1 LPLTLQY
8 AKHVS
13 NVEKLDIMPIIA
25 LTGMPIPPSSNK
37 SRVSPREI
45 KSRLY
50 ASVKD
55 IKTSCMARLTMWK
68 KRLISKTQMLCLRK
82 MKKHRKKKL
91 NNKSEPSHLLTNLE
105 VKIIFKGV
113 CFLNPKRSN

>member
-1 LPLTLQY
+1 VGPVAPDTSICKTCFKCGEVGHY
-8 AKHVS
+8 ANNCPNRDAYTTQFKQ
-13 NVEKLDIMPIIA
+13 
-25 LTGMPIPPSSNK
+25 

-55 IKTSCMARLTMWK
+55 IKTSCMARITMWK
-68 KRLISKTQMLCLRK
+68 KRLIS
-82 MKKHRKKKL
+82 KKHRKKKL

-105 VKIIFKGV
+105 VKIIFKGGMFFKPQKV
-113 CFLNPKRSN
+113 